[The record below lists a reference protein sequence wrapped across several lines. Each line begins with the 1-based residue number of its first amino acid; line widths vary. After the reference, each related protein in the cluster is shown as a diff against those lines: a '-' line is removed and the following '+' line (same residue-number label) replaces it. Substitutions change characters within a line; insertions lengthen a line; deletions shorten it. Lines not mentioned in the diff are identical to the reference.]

1 MSLKQRLLFFVAILL
16 AIAIALLSALSYQ
29 RMRSEIILGVQQELD
44 AAIAGNSEALG
55 RWMAQRRDAI
65 QSTANRLAEVDAS
78 APYPFLQQGKEAGGF
93 DQTFAGYTDKAMR
106 YHTPDKLPGDGYD
119 PTARPWYQ
127 LATAQKGVAI
137 TAPYAFVEKQ
147 ALGITVAI
155 FGARHF
161 VYRRSAEPLL
171 RQWLRFNLL
180 YISAALLHGLVLY
193 LWSDLAGL
201 DYRLGFLLATLLQV
215 VISYWGNKRLV
226 FA

>member
-1 MSLKQRLLFFVAILL
+1 MARADHALPWRYLLNGLL
-16 AIAIALLSALSYQ
+16 ATLVHYVALVLAMEWLELPLAALAN
-29 RMRSEIILGVQQELD
+29 LL
-44 AAIAGNSEALG
+44 AA
-55 RWMAQRRDAI
+55 
-65 QSTANRLAEVDAS
+65 
-78 APYPFLQQGKEAGGF
+78 
-93 DQTFAGYTDKAMR
+93 
-106 YHTPDKLPGDGYD
+106 
-119 PTARPWYQ
+119 
-127 LATAQKGVAI
+127 
-137 TAPYAFVEKQ
+137 
-147 ALGITVAI
+147 ALGIAVAF